1 MSTTKIVRAAVL
13 AFALGAAGASALPAH
28 AQSFHFG
35 FGFGLEDDEDD
46 HRLLF
51 PRLCIL
57 TDRGLRNAI
66 ADQGYEDIFLNVPV
80 GRYVQARASRGSWV
94 YLLKVNACT
103 GTIVERQRLRR
114 R

>member
-1 MSTTKIVRAAVL
+1 MTPKKTIRTAAILL
-13 AFALGAAGASALPAH
+13 ALAAIPVMPAPAM
-28 AQSFHFG
+28 AQSFG
-35 FGFGLEDDEDD
+35 FGFGFGFHDDD
-46 HRLLF
+46 HRLRF

-103 GTIVERQRLRR
+103 GTVVERQRLRR

>member
-1 MSTTKIVRAAVL
+1 MTPKKTIRAAAILLALAAIPATPAPVL
-13 AFALGAAGASALPAH
+13 AQSLGFGV
-28 AQSFHFG
+28 G
-35 FGFGLEDDEDD
+35 FGFQDDDD
-46 HRLLF
+46 HRLRF

-66 ADQGYEDIFLNVPV
+66 ADQGYEDIYLNVPV

-103 GTIVERQRLRR
+103 GTVVERQRLRR

>member
-1 MSTTKIVRAAVL
+1 MTAGKTIRIAAVL
-13 AFALGAAGASALPAH
+13 MALAAAPALAPAPAL
-28 AQSFHFG
+28 AQSFG
-35 FGFGLEDDEDD
+35 FGFGLHLDDDD
-46 HRLLF
+46 RRLRF

-66 ADQGYEDIFLNVPV
+66 ARQGYENIYLNVPV